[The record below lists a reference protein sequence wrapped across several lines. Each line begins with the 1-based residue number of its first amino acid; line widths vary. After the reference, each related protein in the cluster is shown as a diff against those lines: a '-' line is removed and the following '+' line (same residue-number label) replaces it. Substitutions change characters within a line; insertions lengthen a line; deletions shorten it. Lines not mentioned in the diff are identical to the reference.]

1 MHRNGI
7 VNGDTHERLS
17 SMYSEAASVL
27 YALIRSLSKKLQ
39 EEGSH
44 RPYAIRD
51 DVVMPMTH
59 DP

>member
-1 MHRNGI
+1 MHRNAI
-7 VNGDTHERLS
+7 VDVDAYERLS

-39 EEGSH
+39 EESGH
-44 RPYAIRD
+44 RPYAISED
-51 DVVMPMTH
+51 DVRY